1 VGDLALIGN
10 TLMTC
15 PGTKAPCRDAQSG
28 AAVADNNDFVMGRVD
43 VDGDGTTFDSSAA
56 TATLPAGSTV
66 LFAGLYWGADT
77 SAGASG
83 AAAPNAAAKDT
94 VRFKVGTGAYQ
105 TLTAAAA
112 DVYTST
118 SQPTRYQAFEDVT
131 SLVTGSGTY
140 TLANVQSGTG
150 TDRYA
155 GWSMVIAYR
164 DPTRAIRRLNVYDG
178 LGSVGNGSPYS
189 TTLTGFHT
197 TAASPTATFGMITY
211 EGDRGLTGETVKIN
225 GQTVSDAFNP
235 ADNVFNSTFTVNGA
249 RFTAKNPNYENQLGY
264 DADFNDAAAGMIPA
278 TASSAT
284 LDFTSTQDVYMPGVF
299 LLASDEGPATN
310 TAPPIVSGIARD
322 GQLLTATTGTWD
334 GTPTIT
340 YAYEWQRCDSA
351 GALCAPIAGA
361 TSSTYS
367 LTAADV
373 GSRVRVLVTATNDA
387 GSASAPSSPTALVTA
402 APPVNTSAPTFTGTQ
417 TDGQTLTAQNGTW
430 TGTAPLTYTYAW
442 QRCDSAGANCAAIS
456 GATASTYTLTS
467 AEVGRKVRVAV
478 TATNSAG
485 NATAFSVTSGSI
497 AARPP
502 ANVTAPVISGTV
514 QHGQT
519 LTSSNGTWTGTAPL
533 SFTYQWRRCDGAGAN
548 CVDIAG
554 ATANTY
560 TLVAADVG
568 ARITVKVTATNS
580 AGNAN
585 ASATPTTAV
594 AAAPPVNTSVPTIT
608 GTPRDGSVLTGDR
621 GTWTGTDPI
630 TYTQRWQRC
639 DSAGTNCTDI
649 AGATSGAYTAAG
661 ADVGSRLRVVYTGTN
676 AAGNSS
682 ANSAPTSVVTA
693 APPVN
698 VSAPTFTGTQRDG
711 QTLTAANGAWT
722 GTAPLTYTYA
732 WQSCDSAGANCAPI
746 SSATASTYTLTSSD
760 VGRTVRVAV
769 TATNSAGSATAQ
781 SAPSGTIAARPPAN
795 VTAPLISGTVQH
807 GQTLTSSN
815 GTWTGTAPLT
825 FTFQWRRCDSAG
837 ANCVDIASAT
847 ASTYTL
853 VAADVGARITVTVTA
868 TNSAGNANASA
879 APTSVVAPAPP
890 VNTSVPTVTGT
901 PRDGSVLTGD
911 QGTWTG
917 TAPITYTQRWQRCDS
932 AGANCTDITGTTN
945 STYTAANA
953 DIGSRLR
960 VIYTATNAAGSAS
973 ANSVPTS
980 VVTVAPPVNTNPPA
994 VSGTPRDGD
1003 LLSSGADTWSGSTP
1017 MTFTYQWRRCNSA
1030 GASCVDLAGATATDY
1045 RATGADIGSTLRVRV
1060 TATNAGGS
1068 TPQDSPASTVVVTRP
1083 PANVTVPTISGTPR
1097 DGQTLT
1103 SSNGTWTGTT
1113 PLTYTYQWTRC
1124 DSAGANC
1131 VDIAGATASSYTL
1144 VTGDV
1149 DARIRVRVT
1158 ASNTAGN
1165 AAATSLPTALVTQQ
1179 PPAFTAVP
1187 VLSGTA
1193 RDGQTLTGDNGTV
1206 TGSRPLTYTYA
1217 WERCNADGSGCAF
1230 IPGAMSATRPLGA
1243 ADVGKRLRITVTAT
1257 NAAGTAS
1264 ASSALSSVVAPTP
1277 PLNGIAPSQSGSARD
1292 GQTLTADPGVWSGT
1306 APITYAYQ
1314 WQRCDASGSPCANM
1328 TGATGQTLVLI
1339 SDDIGD
1345 RLRVVVTATNAAGSA
1360 NATSTPTSVVVAAPP
1375 VAANAPVIT
1384 GSPVDGRR
1392 LSAAGESFTGT
1403 QPITVTLQW
1412 LRCDGAG
1419 TCSSIAGATGRTY
1432 DLVAA
1437 DIGSTLEVRAT
1448 GTNSV
1453 GSDSISSAATGTV
1466 APAPPVNS
1474 VRPVVSGTPRD
1485 GSNLTV
1491 SQGTWTGTDPIS
1503 YAVQWQRCHVDG
1515 TNCADISGATSSTY
1529 TAGPADVGHALR
1541 AAVTATNVAG
1551 TATSTS
1557 LPTSRIGE
1565 LAPDNRV
1572 LPTIGGEP
1580 RDGGTL
1586 TVDTGAWDGT
1596 EPLTYTYQWR
1606 RCDANGTG
1614 CSDITNETGA
1624 TYQPTV
1630 DDVDGT
1636 VRVVVTATNPA
1647 GSQSV
1652 TSGPTTTIAA
1662 RAPVAQTAADIQ
1674 GTPRDGEVLTSDPAT
1689 FTGTEPMTITL
1700 QWLRCDA
1707 NGDNCQAIDGATN
1720 ATHSVSGDDVGSTL
1734 RLRSTAT
1741 NAAGSDTITGAA
1753 TTLVVAAPPAG
1764 DVAPDVTGIPR
1775 DGQTLTADPGTF
1787 SGTAPMTLS
1796 YRWQRCDADGTNCAA
1811 IPGAT
1816 GDTYDLVAADVGH
1829 SIRVAVTAT
1838 NDAGSD
1844 TMTSPSVGPVQALPP
1859 VNDARPDVSG
1869 EPRQGSDLTAGDGD
1883 WSGTRPIAF
1892 TYQWQRC
1899 DANGASCADIAGA
1912 TQKVYTATAADTGST
1927 LRVLV
1932 TGTNPAGA
1940 DTATSPASGVVLPP
1954 APAVAQDPTVSGTPR
1969 EGALLTAGPATF
1981 TGAQP
1986 MTTSVRWQRCDA
1998 DGSGCQD
2005 IAGATDPT
2013 YRLTGADVGKTIR
2026 VIETATN
2033 AGGNTS
2039 ATSAR
2044 TGGVAGRAPVN
2055 VVPPVLGGEPVEGEE
2070 LTSSAGDWDGTAPL
2084 TTSIRWQ
2091 RCDADGTG
2099 CTDIPGA
2106 TGTTYRLVAADAGH
2120 VVRSM
2125 ATASNVVG
2133 DASEPSRPSAAVR
2146 AKPAPPEAPAPKAEA
2161 PAPTPDPVVDPKPTP
2176 EPSSTPA
2183 PAPVATAS
2191 DLGDVPGS
2199 LVNETSCQQM
2209 VGGSV
2214 FKRVKLR
2221 GIGDVRVRAYSL
2233 GAAVPRSPLKVT
2245 TQVLRARRVTYSLD
2259 GRTLPAAKGRTF
2271 LQPIGPAALR
2281 KAGTHT
2287 LRVTILPAAR
2297 AAKAA
2302 TVTLTLKTVK
2312 CSTLFSVQRWRTTAG
2327 TGLRLRVDSRTAVRK
2342 LAFRMPAALLARQGV
2357 APRAIGTIRFVSA
2370 GGKKVSQKL
2379 TLPKRGGA
2387 AVLLKGAGKPTVS
2400 YAADILTVDGIP
2412 ERTGVVELTTYR
2424 EVRRDGRGASRAS
2437 AINALVIPAAGAAQN
2452 LKGTARGV
2460 RGR

>member
-1 VGDLALIGN
+1 MRQRALPTFVCLTLALIGLLAPAAAQADRAFGSRYATTARGDLTLIGN

-15 PGTKAPCRDAQSG
+15 PGTGAPCPDAQSG
-28 AAVADNNDFVMGRVD
+28 AVVADDNNFVMDRVD

-118 SQPTRYQAFEDVT
+118 LQPTRYQAFKDVT
-131 SLVTGSGTY
+131 SLVSASGTY

-164 DPTRAIRRLNVYDG
+164 DATRAIRRLNVYDG
-178 LGSVGNGSPYS
+178 LGSVGVGSPYS

-197 TAASPTATFGMITY
+197 TAASPTAKFGMIAY

-235 ADNVFNSTFTVNGA
+235 ADNFFNSTFTVNGA
-249 RFTAKNPNYENQLGY
+249 RFTAKTPNYENQLGY
-264 DADFNDAAAGMIPA
+264 DADFNSAAAGTVPA

-284 LDFTSTQDVYMPGVF
+284 LDFTSSQDVYMPGVF

-310 TAPPIVSGIARD
+310 TAPPVVSGIARD

-351 GALCAPIAGA
+351 GAACAPIAGA
-361 TSSTYS
+361 TGPTYS
-367 LTAADV
+367 LTSADV

-387 GSASAPSSPTALVTA
+387 GSASAPSSPTALVAA
-402 APPVNTSAPTFTGTQ
+402 APPVNTVLPSFTGTER
-417 TDGQTLTAQNGTW
+417 DGQTLTANNGTW
-430 TGTAPLTYTYAW
+430 TGTAPLTYTYVW
-442 QRCDSAGANCAAIS
+442 QSCDSAGANCAAIS

-467 AEVGRKVRVAV
+467 AEIGRKVRVAV
-478 TATNSAG
+478 TATNAAG
-485 NATAFSVTSGSI
+485 NATAVSATSGAI

-502 ANVTAPVISGTV
+502 ANVTAPVVSGTV

-519 LTSSNGTWTGTAPL
+519 LTSSNGEWTGTAPL
-533 SFTYQWRRCDGAGAN
+533 TFTYQWQRCDSAGAG

-568 ARITVKVTATNS
+568 ARMTVRVTATNS

-585 ASATPTTAV
+585 ASSAPTSAV
-594 AAAPPVNTSVPTIT
+594 APAPPVNTSVPTIT

-630 TYTQRWQRC
+630 TYTTRWQRC
-639 DSAGTNCTDI
+639 DSVGANCIDI
-649 AGATSGAYTAAG
+649 TGATNPTYTASGA
-661 ADVGSRLRVVYTGTN
+661 DIGSRLRVVYTATN
-676 AAGNSS
+676 AAGNAS
-682 ANSAPTSVVTA
+682 ATSAPTA
-693 APPVN
+693 
-698 VSAPTFTGTQRDG
+698 
-711 QTLTAANGAWT
+711 
-722 GTAPLTYTYA
+722 
-732 WQSCDSAGANCAPI
+732 
-746 SSATASTYTLTSSD
+746 
-760 VGRTVRVAV
+760 
-769 TATNSAGSATAQ
+769 
-781 SAPSGTIAARPPAN
+781 
-795 VTAPLISGTVQH
+795 
-807 GQTLTSSN
+807 
-815 GTWTGTAPLT
+815 
-825 FTFQWRRCDSAG
+825 
-837 ANCVDIASAT
+837 
-847 ASTYTL
+847 
-853 VAADVGARITVTVTA
+853 
-868 TNSAGNANASA
+868 
-879 APTSVVAPAPP
+879 
-890 VNTSVPTVTGT
+890 
-901 PRDGSVLTGD
+901 
-911 QGTWTG
+911 
-917 TAPITYTQRWQRCDS
+917 
-932 AGANCTDITGTTN
+932 
-945 STYTAANA
+945 
-953 DIGSRLR
+953 
-960 VIYTATNAAGSAS
+960 
-973 ANSVPTS
+973 

-1003 LLSSGADTWSGSTP
+1003 LLSSVGDTWSGTTP
-1017 MTFTYQWRRCNSA
+1017 MTFAYQWRRCNSS
-1030 GASCVDLAGATATDY
+1030 GASCVDIAGATAVDY

-1060 TATNAGGS
+1060 TAANAGGS

-1113 PLTYTYQWTRC
+1113 PLTYAYQWTRC

-1131 VDIAGATASSYTL
+1131 VDIAGATASTYTL

-1158 ASNTAGN
+1158 ASNAAGN

-1217 WERCNADGSGCAF
+1217 WERCNADGSRCVF
-1230 IPGAMSATRPLGA
+1230 IPGATSATRPLGA

-1257 NAAGTAS
+1257 NVAGTAS
-1264 ASSALSSVVAPTP
+1264 ATSALSSVVAPTP
-1277 PLNGIAPSQSGSARD
+1277 PVNGIAPSQSGSARD

-1314 WQRCDASGSPCANM
+1314 WQRCDASGSPCADM
-1328 TGATGQTLVLI
+1328 TGATGQTLTLT
-1339 SDDIGD
+1339 SADIGN

-1360 NATSTPTSVVVAAPP
+1360 NASSTPTSVVVAAAP
-1375 VAANAPVIT
+1375 VAVDAPAIT
-1384 GSPVDGRR
+1384 GTPVDGRR

-1403 QPITVTLQW
+1403 QPITVTMQW

-1419 TCSSIAGATGRTY
+1419 TCSPIAGATGRTY

-1437 DIGSTLEVRAT
+1437 DIGSTIKVRAT
-1448 GTNSV
+1448 GTNSA

-1466 APAPPVNS
+1466 APAAPVNS

-1503 YAVQWQRCHVDG
+1503 YAVQWKRCDVDG
-1515 TNCADISGATSSTY
+1515 TNCVDISGATSSTY
-1529 TAGPADVGHALR
+1529 TAGPADVG
-1541 AAVTATNVAG
+1541 
-1551 TATSTS
+1551 
-1557 LPTSRIGE
+1557 
-1565 LAPDNRV
+1565 
-1572 LPTIGGEP
+1572 
-1580 RDGGTL
+1580 
-1586 TVDTGAWDGT
+1586 
-1596 EPLTYTYQWR
+1596 
-1606 RCDANGTG
+1606 
-1614 CSDITNETGA
+1614 
-1624 TYQPTV
+1624 
-1630 DDVDGT
+1630 
-1636 VRVVVTATNPA
+1636 
-1647 GSQSV
+1647 
-1652 TSGPTTTIAA
+1652 
-1662 RAPVAQTAADIQ
+1662 
-1674 GTPRDGEVLTSDPAT
+1674 
-1689 FTGTEPMTITL
+1689 
-1700 QWLRCDA
+1700 
-1707 NGDNCQAIDGATN
+1707 
-1720 ATHSVSGDDVGSTL
+1720 
-1734 RLRSTAT
+1734 
-1741 NAAGSDTITGAA
+1741 
-1753 TTLVVAAPPAG
+1753 
-1764 DVAPDVTGIPR
+1764 
-1775 DGQTLTADPGTF
+1775 
-1787 SGTAPMTLS
+1787 
-1796 YRWQRCDADGTNCAA
+1796 
-1811 IPGAT
+1811 
-1816 GDTYDLVAADVGH
+1816 
-1829 SIRVAVTAT
+1829 
-1838 NDAGSD
+1838 
-1844 TMTSPSVGPVQALPP
+1844 
-1859 VNDARPDVSG
+1859 
-1869 EPRQGSDLTAGDGD
+1869 
-1883 WSGTRPIAF
+1883 
-1892 TYQWQRC
+1892 
-1899 DANGASCADIAGA
+1899 
-1912 TQKVYTATAADTGST
+1912 
-1927 LRVLV
+1927 
-1932 TGTNPAGA
+1932 
-1940 DTATSPASGVVLPP
+1940 
-1954 APAVAQDPTVSGTPR
+1954 
-1969 EGALLTAGPATF
+1969 
-1981 TGAQP
+1981 
-1986 MTTSVRWQRCDA
+1986 
-1998 DGSGCQD
+1998 
-2005 IAGATDPT
+2005 
-2013 YRLTGADVGKTIR
+2013 KTIR

-2033 AGGNTS
+2033 AGGSTS

-2044 TGGVAGRAPVN
+2044 TGVVAGRAPVN
-2055 VVPPVLGGEPVEGEE
+2055 VDAPVLSGEPAEGEQ

-2084 TTSIRWQ
+2084 TTSVRWQ

-2133 DASEPSRPSAAVR
+2133 NASEPSRPSAVVR
-2146 AKPAPPEAPAPKAEA
+2146 AKPAPPEAPAPTPEA
-2161 PAPTPDPVVDPKPTP
+2161 PAPTPDPVVDPEPTSTP
-2176 EPSSTPA
+2176 EPP
-2183 PAPVATAS
+2183 PAPVATAD
-2191 DLGDVPGS
+2191 DLGDLPGS
-2199 LVNETSCQQM
+2199 LVNETACQQM

-2214 FKRVKLR
+2214 FKRLKLP
-2221 GIGDVRVRAYSL
+2221 GLGDVRLRAYSL
-2233 GAAVPRSPLKVT
+2233 GAAVPTSPLKVT
-2245 TQVLRARRVTYSLD
+2245 TEVKGARSVTYSLD
-2259 GRTLPAAKGRTF
+2259 GRALPAVKGATF
-2271 LQPIGPAALR
+2271 LLPIGPAALR
-2281 KAGTHT
+2281 KAGVHT
-2287 LRVTILPAAR
+2287 LRATVLPAAR
-2297 AAKAA
+2297 TAKAA
-2302 TVTLTLKTVK
+2302 TLTLTMKTVK
-2312 CSTLFSVQRWRTTAG
+2312 CTTLLSVQRWRTTAG

-2370 GGKKVSQKL
+2370 GGKKTSQTL

-2400 YAADILTVDGIP
+2400 YAAGVLTVDAIP

-2424 EVRRDGRGASRAS
+2424 EVKRDGMRASRAA
-2437 AINALVIPAAGAAQN
+2437 AITALLIPTKGAVQRF
-2452 LKGTARGV
+2452 KGTARGV